1 MEADASVVVEFVDYD
16 VEEHTRA
23 YWHKKKAHDYD
34 DCQDEDYCDDD
45 YHECDYD
52 CDYDEGWHHK
62 HKTLKK
68 HKFKLHCKPHKP
80 CHCTRRFDVSV
91 VLGVT
96 VKVMTDREVMLHS
109 PPQGLPYKPKG

>member
-34 DCQDEDYCDDD
+34 DCQDEDYCDDYD
-45 YHECDYD
+45 ECD
-52 CDYDEGWHHK
+52 CDEGCDGGCYHK

-68 HKFKLHCKPHKP
+68 HKFKTHCKPHTP
-80 CHCTRRFDVSV
+80 CHCTRRFNVSV
-91 VLGVT
+91 VLGIT
-96 VKVMTDREVMLHS
+96 VKVMTDREVILN